1 MNFLKYNITVNEYT
15 SSQVIDIIENC
26 NGITITN
33 TGDATA
39 TVKGITLY
47 AGTPGSVLGDSVTI
61 GGNHGEIF
69 SDKRLQISFG
79 AGTSPAVTIIQKYY
93 TQ

>member
-47 AGTPGSVLGDSVTI
+47 AGTPGSILGDSITI
-61 GGNHGEIF
+61 GGNQGEII
-69 SDKRLQISFG
+69 SDKRLPLTFG
-79 AGTSPAVTIIQKYY
+79 AGAAPSITIIQKYY
-93 TQ
+93 T